1 MAESEGGTMP
11 LLFAL
16 VGVVA
21 LALSFMV
28 LVGPVLLV
36 LAVVRTVRTARG
48 AKAPQSSVYAALPVS
63 PVDGQLAD
71 AAFANLISREWPSE
85 STALRNPLL

>member
-1 MAESEGGTMP
+1 MP

-48 AKAPQSSVYAALPVS
+48 AKAPQPSVYAALPVS

-71 AAFANLISREWPSE
+71 AAFANLISREWPAE
-85 STALRNPLL
+85 TVTLRHPQI